1 MKARMRRG
9 PTLTVLKAENTLAA
23 PINAEHRVMSPVSLV
38 PEQDLH
44 FVLCDLVGP
53 ASPMSR
59 LTRPKQMLPPSCAI
73 SYRGNTIDPFEFWR

>member
-1 MKARMRRG
+1 M
-9 PTLTVLKAENTLAA
+9 LTVLTTENTLSA
-23 PINAEHRVMSPVSLV
+23 PINAEYRVMSPVSLV

-44 FVLCDLVGP
+44 FVVTSVGP

-59 LTRPKQMLPPSCAI
+59 LTRPKQMHPPSCAI